1 MHVERVLG
9 KSIMSRTRRCRMR
22 MMWGGGNTNLVSGG
36 ERCGIMQT
44 IVVGDDVKG

>member
-9 KSIMSRTRRCRMR
+9 KSNNVKDQKMQDAHDV
-22 MMWGGGNTNLVSGG
+22 GGNTNLVSGG
-36 ERCGIMQT
+36 ERCGVMQT